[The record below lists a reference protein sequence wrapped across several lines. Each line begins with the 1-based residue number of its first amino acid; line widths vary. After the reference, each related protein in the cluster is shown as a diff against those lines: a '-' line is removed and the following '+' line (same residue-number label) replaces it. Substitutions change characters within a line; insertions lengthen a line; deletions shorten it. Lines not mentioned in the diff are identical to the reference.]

1 MARGG
6 RRRRKR
12 GSGRGPRPEGAQ
24 QQTAAA
30 PQGEGAKR
38 RRRRRGRGGGLTE
51 KSVIEA
57 MSSRPKTLITLPPD
71 GQVLEEMI
79 EDLQREYG
87 TPTTPQEYRLLI
99 KIPVPPGATESQSA
113 QEGQIRLDPVDEEET
128 PDGEPRRKRRR
139 RRRGRRRK
147 TGPDGQPL
155 EGAEPSFEDDEPDDA
170 GTDEVDDLLN
180 SPIEVSDP
188 STSGVLRAEQA
199 EEHADIEVDRGP
211 EAGA

>member
-12 GSGRGPRPEGAQ
+12 GPRPEGAQ
-24 QQTAAA
+24 QQATGAQ
-30 PQGEGAKR
+30 QGEGGRR

-99 KIPVPPGATESQSA
+99 KIPVAPGATEAQSSP
-113 QEGQIRLDPVDEEET
+113 EGQIRLDPVDEEET

-147 TGPDGQPL
+147 TGADGEAS
-155 EGAEPSFEDDEPDDA
+155 EGAESSFEDDGAEDPDS
-170 GTDEVDDLLN
+170 DEVEALLN
-180 SPIEVSDP
+180 SPVEVSDP
-188 STSGVLRAEQA
+188 SSSGVLRAEQA
-199 EEHADIEVDRGP
+199 DAHEDIEADRGP
-211 EAGA
+211 EPGA